1 MTKEPETNSQ
11 LAKLL
16 ATENIDIRLSPSA
29 RTASFDVKK
38 RVLVLPVWKEIS
50 EDLRHLLIVHEVG
63 HALDTPC
70 EGWLEAIKSIAKK
83 LHGDDDKKYISAIK
97 GFMNV
102 IEDARIDK
110 RQKRRYPGS
119 RRNYLIGYKELIDRD
134 FFGTSKKDVNTLSFI
149 DRLNIYYKGGSIHNN
164 ITFSLEE
171 RAFLKRTGETE
182 TFQQVVDLTEEIYA
196 WAKAQG
202 EKQNKSKKESG
213 EDSSSNESEDGTT
226 EYDDDLDEEGAESE
240 STEDA
245 EGVED
250 SEEEY
255 DTDEYSEDDGEESGK
270 NSSNSSNMFDPKS
283 EEKDEEVIPN
293 SETDKAWEENQSLI
307 LSNSDMNYVYV
318 DLPIPNYAN
327 IVDDY
332 KKVLFEHAI
341 QFKNKDLEERTF
353 IADRVKKIK
362 SDENPTV
369 TYMAKE
375 FEMRKSADIYSR
387 VSIAKTGTID
397 TNKLHSYKYSE
408 DIFRK
413 LSVVPQGK
421 NHGFVIF
428 LDWSGSMVSQL
439 PYTVR
444 QLVGLT
450 MFCKRVQIP
459 FEVYLFRDALYN
471 AEPCFVSNRMTRME
485 PSIFKNFKLRNI
497 LSSRMNAVDLN
508 NAYMYLLNMTYVRT
522 SVDPM
527 SSTPL
532 NQTIYVA
539 DKIVND
545 FRIKNKVQIVNT
557 VFLTDGDS
565 DPIRQSR
572 EINDSM
578 VRNTKTRLIIQDP
591 KTKKEYVLSGHAYS
605 STSDGRTVSTY
616 RAVTITLLSMLK
628 ERTNSNLVGF
638 FLTSARYSKMIYRFF
653 LGNMQN
659 EKYEETIK
667 SSWKNDHFVNVPSE
681 GYDEYYVIDTTKRK
695 YSEMELNVNSSMTRS
710 KIAKEFQRFS
720 ERKSINRI
728 LINRFMKKIAGNSK

>member
-1 MTKEPETNSQ
+1 MLTTKEPETNSQ

-38 RVLVLPVWKEIS
+38 RVLVLPVWKDIS

-83 LHGDDDKKYISAIK
+83 LHGDDDKKYVSAIK
-97 GFMNV
+97 SFMNV

-119 RRNYLIGYKELIDRD
+119 RRNYLIGYKELMDRD
-134 FFGTSKKDVNTLSFI
+134 FFGISKKDVNILSFI
-149 DRLNIYYKGGSIHNN
+149 DRLNVYYKGGSIHSN
-164 ITFSLEE
+164 ISFSPEE
-171 RAFLKRTGETE
+171 RAFVKRTGETE
-182 TFQQVVDLTEEIYA
+182 TFEQVIDLTEEIYA

-202 EKQNKSKKESG
+202 EKQNKSKEESEEDS

-226 EYDDDLDEEGAESE
+226 EYDDVLDGAPSDGEEDVSAG
-240 STEDA
+240 TEDA

-255 DTDEYSEDDGEESGK
+255 DTDEYSKDDGEESGK
-270 NSSNSSNMFDPKS
+270 DSSNMFDPESK
-283 EEKDEEVIPN
+283 ENDEEVIPN
-293 SETDKAWEENQSLI
+293 SATDNAWEENQSLI
-307 LSNSDMNYVYV
+307 LSNSDTRYFYI

-332 KKVLFEHAI
+332 KKVMSEHAI
-341 QFKNKDLEERTF
+341 QFKDKDLFERTS
-353 IADRVKKIK
+353 IANRVNKIK

-387 VSIAKTGTID
+387 ISIAKTGTID

-428 LDWSGSMVSQL
+428 LDWSGSMSSQL
-439 PYTVR
+439 PYTLK
-444 QLVGLT
+444 QLVSLT

-459 FEVYLFRDALYN
+459 FEVYLFRVAHG
-471 AEPCFVSNRMTRME
+471 ARPCFTTTSDAS
-485 PSIFKNFKLRNI
+485 PSFDNFKLRNI
-497 LSSRMNAVDLN
+497 LSSRMNTVELN
-508 NAYMYLLNMTYVRT
+508 NAYMYLLDMTYART
-522 SVDPM
+522 KIDPM
-527 SSTPL
+527 SGTPL

-565 DPIRQSR
+565 DPIRLSR
-572 EINDSM
+572 EMTDARNHNYGSPRAPKYKFIMQDS
-578 VRNTKTRLIIQDP
+578 
-591 KTKKEYVLSGHAYS
+591 KTKKEYAMNQPDRDL
-605 STSDGRTVSTY
+605 TKN
-616 RAVTITLLSMLK
+616 LLSMLK

-638 FLTSARYSKMIYRFF
+638 FLTATKYKSMTNRFF
-653 LGNMQN
+653 PEVWKNQ
-659 EKYEETIK
+659 KYEEIVK
-667 SSWKNDHFVNVPSE
+667 SSWKNDNFVSVPNE
-681 GYDEYYVIDTTKRK
+681 GYDEYYVINTANRKNSDT
-695 YSEMELNVNSSMTRS
+695 ELKVNSSMTRS
-710 KIAKEFQRFS
+710 KIAKEFQKFS